1 MTPEDLDY
9 LPFDA
14 DNHYYEALDA
24 FTRHVPAEMQPRVV
38 QWVEQDGRK
47 YHLVGGRIS
56 HAVVNPTWDPVALPG
71 ALHEYFKGNP
81 NGRSPLEMLKDREPL
96 PAYYMNNDA
105 RVELIKEQGLQAVWL
120 FPTLGVLYEE
130 LIKDD
135 VEACAAMMS
144 AFNQWLLEDWGYAHR
159 DTIFGAPYLCL
170 GDVDAAAAE
179 VDKVV
184 AAGARVLVMRPAAV
198 TTATGT
204 KSPFDPH
211 FDPVW
216 SRINEAGVTLVIHAS
231 DSGYSTQGY
240 ADSRF
245 SAAGISKGTYGGPS
259 IGSFSIER
267 AAQDWLIQAVFQ
279 KIFDR
284 FPNLRVA
291 SIENGSDFLGPT
303 FRKFDQTAKKSFGWF
318 KEHPVETFKN
328 HVWMNPFWEDD
339 VNEVAA
345 LMGSDRVIFGSD
357 WPHIEGLPKP
367 LDYMVE
373 LKEFDAVDQKKILL
387 DNVAFLNTPQPV

>member
-1 MTPEDLDY
+1 
-9 LPFDA
+9 
-14 DNHYYEALDA
+14 
-24 FTRHVPAEMQPRVV
+24 
-38 QWVEQDGRK
+38 
-47 YHLVGGRIS
+47 
-56 HAVVNPTWDPVALPG
+56 
-71 ALHEYFKGNP
+71 
-81 NGRSPLEMLKDREPL
+81 
-96 PAYYMNNDA
+96 
-105 RVELIKEQGLQAVWL
+105 
-120 FPTLGVLYEE
+120 
-130 LIKDD
+130 
-135 VEACAAMMS
+135 
-144 AFNQWLLEDWGYAHR
+144 
-159 DTIFGAPYLCL
+159 
-170 GDVDAAAAE
+170 
-179 VDKVV
+179 
-184 AAGARVLVMRPAAV
+184 MRPAAV

-339 VNEVAA
+339 VNEVAE
-345 LMGSDRVIFGSD
+345 LMGADRVIFGSD

>member
-9 LPFDA
+9 KPFDA

-47 YHLVGGRIS
+47 YHLVGGQIS
-56 HAVVNPTWDPVALPG
+56 HAVVNPTWDPVAMPG

-81 NGRSPLEMLKDREPL
+81 SGRSPLEMLKEREPL
-96 PAYYMNNDA
+96 PPYYMNNDA
-105 RVELIKEQGLQAVWL
+105 RVELIESQGLQSVWL

-135 VEACAAMMS
+135 VEACSAMMT
-144 AFNQWLLEDWGYAHR
+144 AFNQWLLEDWGYDYK

-179 VDKVV
+179 VDKVI
-184 AAGARVLVMRPAAV
+184 AAGARVLVMRPAPV
-198 TTATGT
+198 TTPTGV

-216 SRINEAGVTLVIHAS
+216 SRINEAGVTLVVHAS

-240 ADSRF
+240 ADGRF
-245 SAAGISKGTYGGPS
+245 SAAGLGKGNYSGPS

-284 FPNLRVA
+284 FPNLRFA
-291 SIENGSDFLGPT
+291 SVENGSDFLGPM
-303 FRKFDQTAKKSFGWF
+303 FRKFDQTVKKSFGWF
-318 KEHPVETFKN
+318 NDHPTDTFKQ
-328 HVWMNPFWEDD
+328 HVWINPFWEDD

-345 LMGSDRVIFGSD
+345 FMGTDRVIFGSD

-367 LDYMVE
+367 LDYLVE
-373 LKEFDAVDQKKILL
+373 LKEFNAAEQKQILL
-387 DNVAFLNTPQPV
+387 DNVSFLNTPQPI